1 LGFRPQVRING
12 KWIKGKGK
20 KAKKVLTI
28 YPYYPFTLYP
38 ISLRPIP
45 RILGGVLIGE
55 ERYVS

>member
-1 LGFRPQVRING
+1 MANG
-12 KWIKGKGK
+12 YKGKGK

-38 ISLRPIP
+38 ISLGPIT